1 MFSCTCVMQANMDEL
16 RMEDVFKL
24 KPELKKQMDEDIKN
38 NNW

>member
-1 MFSCTCVMQANMDEL
+1 MQANMDEL

-24 KPELKKQMDEDIKN
+24 KPELKKQMDEDNKN